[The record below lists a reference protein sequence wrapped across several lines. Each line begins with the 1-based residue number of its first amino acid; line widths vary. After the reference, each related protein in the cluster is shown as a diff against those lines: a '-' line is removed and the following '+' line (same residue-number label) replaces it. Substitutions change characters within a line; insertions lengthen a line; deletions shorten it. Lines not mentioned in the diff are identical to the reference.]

1 MNETINLL
9 LNHMSIR
16 KYQDKII
23 DEETVNT
30 IIKCAQMA
38 PTSSH
43 FQAYTIIEVKDQTK
57 KDFLSEIAGNQRWV
71 KEAPLVLLFCADLN
85 RGKKYFEGIDKE
97 VFSNTECYTVAV
109 VDTSLAMQKALI
121 AAQSLGL
128 GGVVVGG
135 IRNDVEA
142 LSKEFKLPD
151 MVAPLNLLCFGYPD
165 EVPGIKPRLPQ
176 EEIHKTDY
184 YDDSKQDKL
193 INEFN
198 DTVSEYYFKRT
209 EGKTLDR
216 WTERCGKVLMAKTRD
231 EVGCY
236 FRKIGLLKK

>member
-1 MNETINLL
+1 MNNTIDIL

-16 KYQDKII
+16 KYQNKTIDRDII
-23 DEETVNT
+23 NT

-43 FQAYTIIEVKDQTK
+43 FQAYTIIEVIDQLK
-57 KDFLSEIAGNQRWV
+57 KNFLSEIAGGQKWV

-85 RGKKYFEGIDKE
+85 RGEKYFDGTDKA

-109 VDTSLAMQKALI
+109 IDTSLAMQKAFI

-142 LSKEFKLPD
+142 LAKEFMLPP
-151 MVAPLNLLCFGYPD
+151 MVAPLYLLCLGYPD
-165 EVPGIKPRLPQ
+165 EKPGLKPRLPQ
-176 EEIHKTDY
+176 NEIYKIDY
-184 YDDSKQDKL
+184 YDVSMQDQL
-193 INEFN
+193 IDEYNA
-198 DTVSEYYFKRT
+198 TVREYYMNRT
-209 EGKTLDR
+209 DGKTKDS
-216 WTERCGKVLMAKTRD
+216 WTEHCGKLLMAKTRD
-231 EVGCY
+231 EVGIF

>member
-16 KYQDKII
+16 KYQEKII
-23 DEETVNT
+23 EKEKIET

-43 FQAYTIIEVKDQTK
+43 FQAYTIIEVRDKVK
-57 KDFLSEIAGNQRWV
+57 KDFLSEIAGGQRWV
-71 KEAPLVLLFCADLN
+71 KEAPLVLLFCADLR
-85 RGKKYFEGIDKE
+85 RGKKYYEATDKE
-97 VFSNTECYTVAV
+97 VFGNTECYTMAV
-109 VDTSLAMQKALI
+109 VDTSLAMQKAFI

-142 LSKEFKLPD
+142 LSKEFKLPE
-151 MVAPLNLLCFGYPD
+151 MVAPLYLLCLGYPD
-165 EVPGIKPRLPQ
+165 EVPGLKPRLPQ
-176 EEIHKTDY
+176 EEIHKIDF
-184 YDDSKQDKL
+184 YDDSKQDQL

-198 DTVSEYYFKRT
+198 ETVSEYYIKRT
-209 EGKTLDR
+209 DGKKQDR
-216 WTERCGKVLMAKTRD
+216 WTQSCGKSLMAKTRD
-231 EVGCY
+231 EVGY
-236 FRKIGLLKK
+236 FFRRIGLLQK